1 MFLNVNHVYKH
12 AFSQAIFST
21 QVFQILQTFTRGFHY
36 NTHTHTYTHY
46 IWSYIVYFSLNW
58 ESPAGNKKK
67 ERGKVFSSPTTS
79 VSDYLYKTF
88 LFQCLFGKEGST
100 QPLQCKE
107 KHQQGLYP
115 QSSMPAMPTPVL
127 SPCLCSIH
135 KLSSMNEME

>member
-1 MFLNVNHVYKH
+1 MLSLRLYFLPKYSRFYRH
-12 AFSQAIFST
+12 
-21 QVFQILQTFTRGFHY
+21 LQEASIT
-36 NTHTHTYTHY
+36 THTHTHTRTHTHTHTHTHY
-46 IWSYIVYFSLNW
+46 ICSYIVYSSLNW

-67 ERGKVFSSPTTS
+67 ERGKVFSSSTIS

-100 QPLQCKE
+100 QPLQCKD

-115 QSSMPAMPTPVL
+115 QSSMSAMSMPVL